1 MIVAHVVKFNLA
13 GGQIVTVVVA
23 TLVGGAAA
31 ALLSLPTM
39 RPSGHYFARAAF
51 GEVMGV
57 LANAWAAA
65 TGGPGGIS
73 VLFGQDSWWMLNFI
87 VADPF
92 LGSGSTLIA
101 AEKTGRICY
110 GVELDLSMSI

>member
-1 MIVAHVVKFNLA
+1 MIVAHVVKFNLT
-13 GGQIVTVVVA
+13 GGQIVTVIVA

-57 LANAWAAA
+57 LANAWAAV

-73 VLFGQDSWWMLNFI
+73 ALFGQDSWWMLNFM